1 MKYYIKRYIIL
12 FFTIEI
18 ISRLIPLILKTISPD
33 IFTEQISKGVTQTFG
48 IGYYISITKY
58 LLNCILI
65 YFMFLDSNK
74 LKLQNKILLVLTF
87 FSGFSGIIL
96 FLLLTFEKLKNE
108 QKLV

>member
-48 IGYYISITKY
+48 IGYYISITSS
-58 LLNCILI
+58 LI
-65 YFMFLDSNK
+65 AAAIYGVIDSMLINK
-74 LKLQNKILLVLTF
+74 K
-87 FSGFSGIIL
+87 
-96 FLLLTFEKLKNE
+96 
-108 QKLV
+108 